1 MAGATRGRAEGAKS
15 GDGGREDEGGG
26 ATPISIVTSWKYQFR
41 NQVPLL
47 IFSTVN
53 IHSCLIM
60 LPLIGWRHLS
70 VGSSER
76 LGWMD

>member
-1 MAGATRGRAEGAKS
+1 MPPGGGRKEPSQGM
-15 GDGGREDEGGG
+15 GGREDEGGG